1 MVILF
6 KNVIIIIIIIIIIIS
21 KNHLKVVYQQWEAV
35 G

>member
-6 KNVIIIIIIIIIIIS
+6 KNVIIIIIIIIIS

>member
-6 KNVIIIIIIIIIIIS
+6 KNVSIIIIIIIS